1 MAKEV
6 EVVVKVGTKVVLG
19 VEVSVAE
26 AEAVTKDVVPVITT
40 TTDTRTIITTTRQ
53 ISHNKIQRIMGRTT
67 VLILETILIN
77 PNRITTIIHL
87 SNNRNYTGQ
96 CIDSLTL
103 NKGVLIHE
111 MDFIITMR

>member
-1 MAKEV
+1 
-6 EVVVKVGTKVVLG
+6 VVVKVGTKVVLG

-77 PNRITTIIHL
+77 PNRIQQLSTSATTGIVRG
-87 SNNRNYTGQ
+87 NA
-96 CIDSLTL
+96 LTA
-103 NKGVLIHE
+103 
-111 MDFIITMR
+111 